1 MTTAF
6 DHLPERE
13 KLLVVDYAIMVDID
27 SVEEFNCRNLAKLVL
42 PVLNSLI
49 LINLVAAVCIKYP
62 EDSFAL
68 LLGLVI
74 QLLLTQSVYDQKRL
88 TSRLGPLLPIF

>member
-13 KLLVVDYAIMVDID
+13 KLLVIDYAIMVDID

-49 LINLVAAVCIKYP
+49 LIDLVAAVRIKYP

-74 QLLLTQSVYDQKRL
+74 QLLLTQSVYDKK
-88 TSRLGPLLPIF
+88 